1 MSYVT
6 KYCGCEFDVEM
17 GWDYG
22 CGGDCCGS
30 TSYAE
35 DVTIDKI
42 CADHL
47 AELVA
52 KFGK

>member
-6 KYCGCEFDVEM
+6 KFCGCEFDVDE

-30 TSYAE
+30 YSYAE
-35 DVTIDKI
+35 DVDIIKI
-42 CADHL
+42 CSEHMV
-47 AELVA
+47 ELNS
-52 KFGK
+52 KFGE